1 MYIDHISLLDYRTY
15 PLLNLPLKPGV
26 TVFLG
31 SNGVGKTNIVEAID
45 YTANLSSHRVSHDAP
60 LVRVGAPRAFIR
72 TRVVRASQ
80 QTVCEFE
87 ISPGKSN
94 RVRINRAAP
103 VRAREALG
111 IVSTVL
117 FSPEDLQ
124 LVKGAPAYRRGFLD
138 QLAVALRPSVSAY
151 RSEYEKVLR
160 QRNSLLKSMQK
171 SRSEENNLSTLTVFN
186 DQLARAGAYV
196 LQARLRVL
204 ALALPQV
211 QRAYAEL
218 TDGAKDVSI
227 SYESTIFPQIS
238 EAVLPRAALMSV
250 EDIYR
255 AMLAGIEEKQSE
267 EIDRG
272 LTLVGPHRDE
282 LALYL
287 GGIPARGFAS
297 HGETWSLALAL
308 RVGSWYVHLTDDD
321 SSGSSPILI
330 LDDVFAELDAA
341 RRHRLGAMVARA
353 EQVLVTCAVSTDIPE
368 ELGDNPAIVHV
379 SSGQATYDDDNFG
392 GEAQP
397 ALRAT
402 PEES

>member
-124 LVKGAPAYRRGFLD
+124 LVKGEPAYRRGFLD

-151 RSEYEKVLR
+151 LSEYEKVLR
-160 QRNSLLKSMQK
+160 QRNSLLKSMRK
-171 SRSEENNLSTLTVFN
+171 SRSEENDLSTLTVFN

-218 TDGAKDVSI
+218 TDGAKDVSV

-308 RVGSWYVHLTDDD
+308 RVGSWYVHLADDD
-321 SSGSSPILI
+321 SPGSSPILI

-341 RRHRLGAMVARA
+341 RRHRLGTMVARA

-368 ELGDNPAIVHV
+368 ELGDDLAIVHV
-379 SSGQATYDDDNFG
+379 SSGQATYDDDNSG

>member
-124 LVKGAPAYRRGFLD
+124 LVKGEPAYRRGFLD
-138 QLAVALRPSVSAY
+138 QLAVALRPSAVCVS
-151 RSEYEKVLR
+151 
-160 QRNSLLKSMQK
+160 
-171 SRSEENNLSTLTVFN
+171 F
-186 DQLARAGAYV
+186 
-196 LQARLRVL
+196 
-204 ALALPQV
+204 
-211 QRAYAEL
+211 
-218 TDGAKDVSI
+218 
-227 SYESTIFPQIS
+227 
-238 EAVLPRAALMSV
+238 
-250 EDIYR
+250 
-255 AMLAGIEEKQSE
+255 GI
-267 EIDRG
+267 
-272 LTLVGPHRDE
+272 
-282 LALYL
+282 
-287 GGIPARGFAS
+287 
-297 HGETWSLALAL
+297 
-308 RVGSWYVHLTDDD
+308 
-321 SSGSSPILI
+321 
-330 LDDVFAELDAA
+330 
-341 RRHRLGAMVARA
+341 
-353 EQVLVTCAVSTDIPE
+353 
-368 ELGDNPAIVHV
+368 
-379 SSGQATYDDDNFG
+379 
-392 GEAQP
+392 
-397 ALRAT
+397 
-402 PEES
+402 